1 MAQRH
6 EYYVPEVSA
15 PQPSSPSR
23 YVRSRERALAFIL
36 SRGIRD
42 KRTADGVAIGIQATI
57 ATGGG
62 PLDGLE
68 LDTLLDAM
76 VADDRSNASEVF
88 ADDPMRDSWRA
99 ILSMMEEK
107 LGFPLEPELFSN
119 MLFAAH
125 LGRERGSEVAELAKH
140 LVATFRDREADG
152 LYHFFAS
159 MRFACDVDC
168 TAMAARARLATRDI
182 DLSTPAGAAALRRI
196 TSAIL
201 RSAAVCDVPAEQNLT
216 HGKMNGPLQR
226 HVFKVYLDDH
236 AVQGP
241 ECDRGLK
248 NNPVVTANALYPA
261 LFELKCGLRDPDE
274 SVRLKEFVEG
284 SGVPRTG
291 EARVVDI
298 VSANVCYASRY
309 LLSGEWR
316 RGCRYYPS
324 PDAFLCFYGENVRE
338 FPQLFGAFHATR
350 ALRDAIEERRRA
362 EKSEPATDPEASL
375 NAAFRAIA
383 ATSIGMDASPELD
396 WLVDR
401 QSDSGEWTGPDCIYS
416 FGSST
421 AIPIHFRSNVLT
433 TGFAAR
439 ALAMDGAPWVEPE
452 SADWACPIIERVVR
466 EIG

>member
-6 EYYVPEVSA
+6 EYYVPAGLSA
-15 PQPSSPSR
+15 RSSNLSR

-36 SRGIRD
+36 SRGIAD
-42 KRTADGVAIGIQATI
+42 KQTADGVPIGIQATL

-62 PLDGLE
+62 PFDGLE

-76 VADDRSNASEVF
+76 VASDRPNPAEVF

-125 LGRERGSEVAELAKH
+125 LGRDERSDVAALANH
-140 LVATFRDREADG
+140 LVSTFRDREADG
-152 LYHFFAS
+152 LHHFFAS

-168 TAMAARARLATRDI
+168 TAMAARARLATGDV
-182 DLSTPAGAAALRRI
+182 DPSTPEGAAALGRI
-196 TSAIL
+196 TGAIL
-201 RSAAVCDVPAEQNLT
+201 RSAAVRDVPAEQNLT
-216 HGKMNGPLQR
+216 HGKVNGPLRR

-248 NNPVVTANALYPA
+248 NNPVVVANALFPV
-261 LFELKCGLRDPDE
+261 LFELKCGLRDAGE
-274 SVRLKEFVEG
+274 EIRLKEFVVG
-284 SGVPRTG
+284 SDAPRTG
-291 EARVVDI
+291 VARVADI
-298 VSANVCYASRY
+298 VSANVRYASGY
-309 LLSGEWR
+309 LFSGDWR

-324 PDAFLCFYGENVRE
+324 PDAFLCFYAENVRE
-338 FPQLFGAFHATR
+338 FPELFAAFQAAR
-350 ALRDAIEERRRA
+350 AVREAIEERRRA
-362 EKSEPATDPEASL
+362 ERSEPATDPEASL
-375 NAAFRAIA
+375 NTAFRAIA
-383 ATSIGMDASPELD
+383 ATSVGMDPSPELD
-396 WLVDR
+396 RLVER
-401 QSDSGEWTGPDCIYS
+401 QTDSGAWTDPDCFYS

-439 ALAMDGAPWVEPE
+439 ALAMDGEPWAEPAR
-452 SADWACPIIERVVR
+452 ADWANPIIERVVR
-466 EIG
+466 EIL